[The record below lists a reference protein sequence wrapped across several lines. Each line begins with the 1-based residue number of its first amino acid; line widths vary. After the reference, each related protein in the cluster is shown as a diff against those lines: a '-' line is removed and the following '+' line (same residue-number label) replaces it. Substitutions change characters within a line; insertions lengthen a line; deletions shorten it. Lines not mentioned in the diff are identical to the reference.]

1 MKASDVMQYY
11 KETRGTLVKKYRNLF
26 GQYVFVLS
34 ENGRK
39 TKICVGKALFESTE
53 IGTEWTMGHIQKKL
67 INVRSGICVRTDEI
81 EKLWKL
87 SLQDIWNIA
96 DKNQFVIAMSGW
108 LDRKCKGGANPAVLS
123 PEEKAV
129 YVVDSFQSEV
139 NNGGFSQY
147 LYNGSGALAGELLA
161 SLTAI
166 GADCTAEIYR
176 DVLSLLP
183 PELPADELLRNE
195 LLDEVI
201 TADISAVMSAA
212 DDRFY
217 TYPDDLEE
225 LLYRFI
231 MNHKSC
237 FAEAESAEA

>member
-1 MKASDVMQYY
+1 MKASDVMQDY

-34 ENGRK
+34 ENGKK

-67 INVRSGICVRTDEI
+67 INVRSGICVGTDEI

-108 LDRKCKGGANPAVLS
+108 LDRKCKGGANPTVLS

-129 YVVDSFQSEV
+129 YAVDSFQSEV

-161 SLTAI
+161 SLAAI
-166 GADCTAEIYR
+166 GADCTAEIYK

-183 PELPADELLRNE
+183 PELPTDELLRNE
-195 LLDEVI
+195 LLDDVI

-231 MNHKSC
+231 INHKNC
-237 FAEAESAEA
+237 FAEAESTEA

>member
-87 SLQDIWNIA
+87 SLQDIWSIA
-96 DKNQFVIAMSGW
+96 DKNQFMIAMSGW

-231 MNHKSC
+231 MNHKCC

>member
-11 KETRGTLVKKYRNLF
+11 KEMRGTLVKKYRNLF

-87 SLQDIWNIA
+87 SLQDIWSIA
-96 DKNQFVIAMSGW
+96 DKNQFMIAMSGW

-231 MNHKSC
+231 MNHKCC

>member
-1 MKASDVMQYY
+1 MKASDVMQDY

-34 ENGRK
+34 ENGKK

-67 INVRSGICVRTDEI
+67 INVRPGICVSADEI

-87 SLQDIWNIA
+87 SLQDIWSIA

-123 PEEKAV
+123 PEEKTV

-147 LYNGSGALAGELLA
+147 LYNGSGALTGELLA
-161 SLTAI
+161 SLAAI

-201 TADISAVMSAA
+201 TAEISAVMSAA

>member
-1 MKASDVMQYY
+1 MKASDVMQDY

-34 ENGRK
+34 ENGKK
-39 TKICVGKALFESTE
+39 TKICVGKALFESTK

-67 INVRSGICVRTDEI
+67 INVRPGICVRTDEI

-87 SLQDIWNIA
+87 SLQDIWSIA

-108 LDRKCKGGANPAVLS
+108 LDRKCKGGANTAVLS
-123 PEEKAV
+123 LEEKTV

>member
-1 MKASDVMQYY
+1 MKLSTVMKYY
-11 KETRGTLVKKYRNLF
+11 TETRGTLVKKYRNLF
-26 GQYVFVLS
+26 GQYIFVLF
-34 ENGRK
+34 ENGKK
-39 TKICVGKALFESTE
+39 TKICVGKAFYESTE

-67 INVRSGICVRTDEI
+67 INVRPGIRTSADEI
-81 EKLWKL
+81 DKLWKMN
-87 SLQDIWNIA
+87 LQDIWRIA

-108 LDRKCKGGANPAVLS
+108 LDRKCKGGANPAVLT

-147 LYNGSGALAGELLA
+147 LYNGSGALAGELLS
-161 SLTAI
+161 SLAAI

-176 DVLSLLP
+176 DVLALLP
-183 PELPADELLRNE
+183 PELPADELSRNE
-195 LLDEVI
+195 LLDAAI
-201 TADISAVMSAA
+201 TEDISAVMSDA

-217 TYPDDLEE
+217 AYPDDLEE

-231 MNHKSC
+231 MSHKSS

>member
-1 MKASDVMQYY
+1 MKLSTVMKYY
-11 KETRGTLVKKYRNLF
+11 TETRGTLVKKYRNLF
-26 GQYVFVLS
+26 GQYIFVLS
-34 ENGRK
+34 ENGKK
-39 TKICVGKALFESTE
+39 TKICVGKAFYESTE
-53 IGTEWTMGHIQKKL
+53 IGTEWTMGHMKKKL
-67 INVRSGICVRTDEI
+67 INVRPGIRASTDEI

-87 SLQDIWNIA
+87 SLKDIWSIA

-108 LDRKCKGGANPAVLS
+108 LDRKCKGGANPTVLS

-129 YVVDSFQSEV
+129 YAVDSFQSEV

-161 SLTAI
+161 SLAAI

-183 PELPADELLRNE
+183 PELPTDELLRNE
-195 LLDEVI
+195 LLDEAI

-217 TYPDDLEE
+217 TCPDDLEE

-231 MNHKSC
+231 MNHKNC

>member
-1 MKASDVMQYY
+1 MKASDVMQDY

-34 ENGRK
+34 ENGKK
-39 TKICVGKALFESTE
+39 TKICVGKALFESTK

-67 INVRSGICVRTDEI
+67 INVRPGICVRTDEI

-87 SLQDIWNIA
+87 SLQDIWSIA

-108 LDRKCKGGANPAVLS
+108 LDRKCKGGANTAVLS
-123 PEEKAV
+123 PEEKTV

>member
-1 MKASDVMQYY
+1 MKLATAMKYY
-11 KETRGTLVKKYRNLF
+11 TETRGTLVKKYRNLF
-26 GQYVFVLS
+26 GQYIFVLS
-34 ENGRK
+34 ENGKK
-39 TKICVGKALFESTE
+39 TKICVGKAFYESTE
-53 IGTEWTMGHIQKKL
+53 IGTKWTMGHMKKKL
-67 INVRSGICVRTDEI
+67 INVRPGICASTDEI

-87 SLQDIWNIA
+87 SLKDIWSIA

-108 LDRKCKGGANPAVLS
+108 LDRKCKGGANPTVLS

-129 YVVDSFQSEV
+129 YAVDSFQSEV

-161 SLTAI
+161 SLAAI

-183 PELPADELLRNE
+183 PELPTDELLRNE
-195 LLDEVI
+195 LLDEAI

-217 TYPDDLEE
+217 ICPDDLEE

-231 MNHKSC
+231 MNHKNC

>member
-1 MKASDVMQYY
+1 
-11 KETRGTLVKKYRNLF
+11 
-26 GQYVFVLS
+26 
-34 ENGRK
+34 
-39 TKICVGKALFESTE
+39 
-53 IGTEWTMGHIQKKL
+53 MGHIQKKL

-81 EKLWKL
+81 EKLGKL

-108 LDRKCKGGANPAVLS
+108 LDRKCKCGANPAVLS

-161 SLTAI
+161 SLAAI

-176 DVLSLLP
+176 DVLSLLS

>member
-1 MKASDVMQYY
+1 MKASDVMQHY

-34 ENGRK
+34 ENGKK

-67 INVRSGICVRTDEI
+67 INVRPGICVSADEI

-87 SLQDIWNIA
+87 SLQDIWSIA

-123 PEEKAV
+123 PEEKTV

>member
-1 MKASDVMQYY
+1 MKASDVMQDY

-161 SLTAI
+161 SLAAI

-176 DVLSLLP
+176 DVLSMLP

>member
-1 MKASDVMQYY
+1 MKASDVMQDY

-34 ENGRK
+34 ENGKK

-67 INVRSGICVRTDEI
+67 INVRPGICVSADEI

-87 SLQDIWNIA
+87 SLQDIWSIA

-123 PEEKAV
+123 PEEKTV

-147 LYNGSGALAGELLA
+147 LYNGSGALAGELLS
-161 SLTAI
+161 SLAAI

>member
-1 MKASDVMQYY
+1 MKLATAMKYY
-11 KETRGTLVKKYRNLF
+11 TETRGTLVKKYRNLF
-26 GQYVFVLS
+26 GQYIFVLS
-34 ENGRK
+34 ENGKK
-39 TKICVGKALFESTE
+39 TKICVGKAFYESTE
-53 IGTEWTMGHIQKKL
+53 IGTEWTMGHMKKKL
-67 INVRSGICVRTDEI
+67 ITVRPGICASTDEI

-87 SLQDIWNIA
+87 SLKDIWSIA

-108 LDRKCKGGANPAVLS
+108 LDRKCKGGANPTVLS

-129 YVVDSFQSEV
+129 YAVDSFQSEV

-161 SLTAI
+161 SLAAI

-183 PELPADELLRNE
+183 PELPTDELLRNE
-195 LLDEVI
+195 LLDEAI

-217 TYPDDLEE
+217 TCPDDLEE

-231 MNHKSC
+231 MNHKNC

>member
-1 MKASDVMQYY
+1 MKASDVMQDY

-34 ENGRK
+34 ENGKK

-67 INVRSGICVRTDEI
+67 INVRPGICVSADEI

-87 SLQDIWNIA
+87 SLQDIWSIA

-123 PEEKAV
+123 PEEKTV

>member
-53 IGTEWTMGHIQKKL
+53 IGTEWTMGHMKKKL
-67 INVRSGICVRTDEI
+67 INVRPGIRTSTDEI

-147 LYNGSGALAGELLA
+147 LYNGSGSLAGELLA
-161 SLTAI
+161 SLAAI

-201 TADISAVMSAA
+201 TADISAVMSTA

>member
-11 KETRGTLVKKYRNLF
+11 KEMRGTLVKKYRNLF

-34 ENGRK
+34 ENGKK
-39 TKICVGKALFESTE
+39 TKICVDKALFESTE

-67 INVRSGICVRTDEI
+67 INVRSGICVSADEI

-87 SLQDIWNIA
+87 SLQDIWSIA

-108 LDRKCKGGANPAVLS
+108 LDRKCKGGANTAVLS
-123 PEEKAV
+123 PEEKTV

-231 MNHKSC
+231 INHKNC

>member
-1 MKASDVMQYY
+1 MKASDVMQDY

-34 ENGRK
+34 ENGKK
-39 TKICVGKALFESTE
+39 TKICVGKALFESTK

-67 INVRSGICVRTDEI
+67 INVRPGICVSADEI

-108 LDRKCKGGANPAVLS
+108 LDRKCKGGANPVVLS
-123 PEEKAV
+123 PEEKTV

-195 LLDEVI
+195 LLDDVI
-201 TADISAVMSAA
+201 TAEISAVMSAA

>member
-1 MKASDVMQYY
+1 MKASDVMQDY

-39 TKICVGKALFESTE
+39 IKICVGKALFESTE

-67 INVRSGICVRTDEI
+67 INVRPGICVSADKI

-87 SLQDIWNIA
+87 SLQDIWSIA

-123 PEEKAV
+123 PEEKTV

-217 TYPDDLEE
+217 TYPDDLKE

>member
-1 MKASDVMQYY
+1 MKLSTVMKYY
-11 KETRGTLVKKYRNLF
+11 TETRGPLVKKYRNLL
-26 GQYVFVLS
+26 GQYILVLS
-34 ENGRK
+34 ENGK
-39 TKICVGKALFESTE
+39 KVKICVGKALFESAE
-53 IGTEWTMGHIQKKL
+53 IGTEWTMGHMKKKL
-67 INVRSGICVRTDEI
+67 INVRPGIRASTDEI
-81 EKLWKL
+81 DKLWKL
-87 SLQDIWNIA
+87 SLQDIWNIV

-123 PEEKAV
+123 PAEKAV
-129 YVVDSFQSEV
+129 YVVDTFQSEV

-166 GADCTAEIYR
+166 GADCAAAIYR

-183 PELPADELLRNE
+183 PELPADEFLRNE

-201 TADISAVMSAA
+201 TADISAAMSAA

-217 TYPDDLEE
+217 TYPDDLEA

-237 FAEAESAEA
+237 FAEAENADA

>member
-1 MKASDVMQYY
+1 MKASDVMQDY

-34 ENGRK
+34 ENGKK
-39 TKICVGKALFESTE
+39 TKICVGKALFESTK

-67 INVRSGICVRTDEI
+67 INVRPGICVRTDEI

-87 SLQDIWNIA
+87 SLQDIWSIA

-108 LDRKCKGGANPAVLS
+108 LDRKCKGGANTAVLS
-123 PEEKAV
+123 PEEKTV

-176 DVLSLLP
+176 DVLSMLP

-217 TYPDDLEE
+217 NYPDDLEE